1 MKPCIIYK
9 ISYLRFSVL
18 MLNSVV
24 LLASQLVGSPVL
36 VASGEVSNH
45 LFNNLAE
52 EEGDT
57 GNNLVTGLDK
67 LHTCQ
72 VTY

>member
-1 MKPCIIYK
+1 
-9 ISYLRFSVL
+9 

-24 LLASQLVGSPVL
+24 LLASQLVGSPEI

-57 GNNLVTGLDK
+57 GNNVVTGLDK
-67 LHTCQ
+67 LRTCQ